1 MNIILLKTNL
11 LGKYIVDLSSAVA
24 QGQEGPPLPTVRTL
38 SWCNGFKLMLTEV
51 FMTSL

>member
-24 QGQEGPPLPTVRTL
+24 QGQEGSHYQQSEPCRGVMAL
-38 SWCNGFKLMLTEV
+38 N
-51 FMTSL
+51 